1 VLEDALITNL
11 RQEHAAR
18 QALDATQGA
27 LAALE
32 QGLGEELLAV
42 DLEGVLLALGDI
54 VGVTTPDDLLNRI
67 FAEFCIG
74 K

>member
-1 VLEDALITNL
+1 
-11 RQEHAAR
+11 
-18 QALDATQGA
+18 
-27 LAALE
+27 
-32 QGLGEELLAV
+32 V